1 MSRTG
6 KHVFLLSTLVCT
18 TALIGF
24 INMSRSAPQKKHR
37 AAAPAPIP

>member
-1 MSRTG
+1 MPGVGRN
-6 KHVFLLSTLVCT
+6 VFLLSTLVCT

-24 INMSRSAPQKKHR
+24 ITMSRSAPQKKHR